1 MIKLEK
7 LLPDF
12 GADVS
17 SFYSFG
23 LDCPELLPY
32 ATLTNT
38 SQDHNTLLK
47 KIAGVYEWQDY
58 PLMFLVDAELLNDNN
73 EIHQIRRLLAM
84 RGDAPYLGIIAPGR
98 LEVYKISL
106 DNLPLSHS
114 RIVADIND
122 KSLIPFLSNNRP
134 NAAITH
140 RGWISN
146 VVLNL
151 LTSTI
156 TKLIELKNISDEDAI
171 SLVGRALF
179 IRFLAD
185 RNLLPENINSH
196 AASLFDNS
204 ESTQEICIWLDKTF
218 NGDLLPL
225 SENIFNRLPEVAYHV
240 LGDVLRR
247 APNSQLFL
255 GWEEKWDYL
264 DFAHIPVGVLSQAY
278 ELYLRNH
285 APERQRKEGGFYTPR
300 PIADLMVRSCLAALS
315 IEEKAYNAKILDPS
329 AGAGVFLLTA
339 FRELVAERWK
349 HDRVRPCTQTLREIL
364 YNQIVGFDINEA
376 ALRFSAL
383 GLYLMSIELDAE
395 PKPVDKLKFKN
406 LRDNVLLKMTTEE
419 KIPGQNL
426 GSLGVLVGEEHI
438 NKYDLVIGNPPWS
451 SGTKLEDWEIVR
463 SKVSQIAQKRG
474 ICNTTPPLP
483 NEVLDLPFVWRA
495 MEWAKPNAQITF
507 ALHARLLFQQ
517 GDGMSFARQALFDA
531 LNITSVINGVELR
544 QTKVWPEI
552 SAPFCI
558 IIANNKP
565 SAGGSGFCLINPRL
579 EQTLNSAGSMR
590 IDTSNADIIP
600 TQQLLQIP
608 DIIKILFRG
617 TKADLSLVTRIRSK
631 GLPTLEEYWKK
642 SIGVSDRGRLLGSGS
657 GYQTLKPSSRI
668 RKNGDGLPGVDASYL
683 KGYPELS
690 ASSFTRLFIDTEQL
704 DLFKSDRIHDPR
716 SLEIF
721 KGPIAIIH
729 KSPPASTGRINV
741 ALAEG
746 DIVFNETFYGYS
758 PIGHKH
764 GKELATF
771 ITLILGSRIALWFV
785 LVTSGEFGFEREVV
799 EKTTVDRLP
808 IPDFDSLSDEERNN
822 ILTIYELIRC
832 EKITWDDIDDW
843 VANLYGF
850 NERDLQV
857 INDTLEYNL
866 PFSENKKKAQAL
878 PNDSDIQNFCEV
890 LTQELTPWTKRFN
903 TQLSVKSVD
912 LQCYLPWQGILVST
926 NDDTVDIL
934 PNDLLGLINF
944 SNNSAASEVIV
955 HISSNQIYIGRLAQ
969 KRYWSKTQA
978 RLLAQR
984 IIWSY
989 LGVLKGENKN
999 EH

>member
-1 MIKLEK
+1 MNDNLEK
-7 LLPDF
+7 LLPNF
-12 GADVS
+12 GADIS
-17 SFYSFG
+17 YFYSF
-23 LDCPELLPY
+23 DIDSPELLPY
-32 ATLTNT
+32 ATLINT
-38 SQDHNTLLK
+38 QQDNNELLK
-47 KIAGVYEWQDY
+47 KIAGVYEWQDS
-58 PLMFLVDAELLNDNN
+58 PLMFVVNAELLENN
-73 EIHQIRRLLAM
+73 EEIQQIRRLLAM
-84 RGDAPYLGIIAPGR
+84 RGDAPYLGVIAPGR
-98 LEVYKISL
+98 LEVYKIAL
-106 DNLPLSHS
+106 DNLPLSRS
-114 RIVADIND
+114 RVVADIND
-122 KSLIPFLSNNRP
+122 KSLIPLLSNNRP

-151 LTSTI
+151 LTNTI
-156 TKLIELKNISDEDAI
+156 TRLITLNNISDDDAI

-185 RNLLPENINSH
+185 RNLLPENINSN
-196 AASLFDNS
+196 AGILFDSS
-204 ESTQEICIWLDKTF
+204 EEAQKICSWLDKTF

-225 SENIFNRLPEVAYHV
+225 SENIFIKLPKEAYRI

-285 APERQRKEGGFYTPR
+285 APIRQRKEGGFYTPR
-300 PIADLMVRSCLAALS
+300 PIADLMVRSSLAALS
-315 IEEKAYNAKILDPS
+315 IEGNAFKAKILDPS

-349 HDRVRPCTQTLREIL
+349 YDGVRPSTEALREIL

-395 PKPVDKLKFKN
+395 PRPVDKLKFKN

-419 KIPGQNL
+419 KISGQNL
-426 GSLGVLVGEEHI
+426 GSLGSLVGKEHI
-438 NKYDLVIGNPPWS
+438 NQYDLVIGNPPWS
-451 SGTKLEDWEIVR
+451 SGTKLEDWEMVL
-463 SKVSQIAQKRG
+463 SKVSQIAKERG
-474 ICNTTPPLP
+474 ISNTSPPLP

-495 MEWAKPNAQITF
+495 MEWAKPNAQIAF

-517 GDGMSFARQALFDA
+517 GDGMSSARQALFDA

-565 SAGGSGFCLINPRL
+565 SVGSSGFRLINPRL

-631 GLPTLEEYWKK
+631 GFPTLEEYWEK
-642 SIGVSDRGRLLGSGS
+642 SVGVSDRGRLLGSGS

-668 RKNGDGLPGVDASYL
+668 RKSGDGLPGVDATYL

-690 ASSFTRLFIDTEQL
+690 ASSFTNLFIDTEQL
-704 DLFKSDRIHDPR
+704 DLFQAERIHDPR

-721 KGPIAIIH
+721 KGPLAIVH

-741 ALAEG
+741 AFAEK

-758 PIGHKH
+758 PIGHNY

-808 IPDFDSLSDEERNN
+808 IPDFDKLSKEEINKT
-822 ILTIYELIRC
+822 LTIFESLRSH
-832 EKITWDDIDDW
+832 KINWHDVDNW
-843 VANLYGF
+843 VADLYGF

-866 PFSENKKKAQAL
+866 PFSENKKKAQTL
-878 PNDSDIQNFCEV
+878 PNEVEIQIFCEI
-890 LTQELTPWTKRFN
+890 LREELKPWTERFK
-903 TQLSVKSVD
+903 TQLTVMPIN
-912 LQCYLPWQGILVST
+912 LNYYLPWQGILVST
-926 NDDTVDIL
+926 SENNMDISSNDW
-934 PNDLLGLINF
+934 LGLLNF
-944 SNNSAASEVIV
+944 SNHSAASEVVV
-955 HISSNQIYIGRLAQ
+955 HISKSQIYIGRLAQ

-978 RLLAQR
+978 RLLAQS

-989 LGVLKGENKN
+989 LDVLKGGK
-999 EH
+999 

>member
-1 MIKLEK
+1 MIKLEQ
-7 LLPDF
+7 LLPEF
-12 GADVS
+12 GAEIS
-17 SFYSFG
+17 SFYSF
-23 LDCPELLPY
+23 DQDSPALLPY
-32 ATLTNT
+32 ATLINT
-38 SQDHNTLLK
+38 QQDNNGLLK
-47 KIAGVYEWQDY
+47 KIAGVYEWQDS
-58 PLMFLVDAELLNDNN
+58 PLMFVVNAELLKNND
-73 EIHQIRRLLAM
+73 EIQYIRRLLAM

-98 LEVYKISL
+98 LEVYKIAL
-106 DNLPLSHS
+106 DDLPLSRV
-114 RIVADIND
+114 RIVANINN
-122 KSLIPFLSNNRP
+122 KSLIPLLSNSRP
-134 NAAITH
+134 NATITH

-156 TKLIELKNISDEDAI
+156 TRLIELKNISDEDAI

-185 RNLLPENINSH
+185 RNLLPETINSDVVK
-196 AASLFDNS
+196 LFDTSKEAQKTSN
-204 ESTQEICIWLDKTF
+204 WLDKTF

-225 SENIFNRLPEVAYHV
+225 SEDIFIRLPNKAYHL

-285 APERQRKEGGFYTPR
+285 APIRQRKEGGFYTPR
-300 PIADLMVRSCLAALS
+300 PIADLMVRSSLAALS
-315 IEEKAYNAKILDPS
+315 LEDKAYKAKVLDPS

-349 HDRVRPCTQTLREIL
+349 YDGIRPSTNTLREIL

-383 GLYLMSIELDAE
+383 GLYLISIELDAA
-395 PKPVDKLKFKN
+395 PKPIDKLKFKN
-406 LRDNVLLKMTTEE
+406 LRNNVLLKMTTE
-419 KIPGQNL
+419 KNILGQNL
-426 GSLGVLVGEEHI
+426 GSLGDLVGKEHI
-438 NKYDLVIGNPPWS
+438 NQYDLVIGNPPWS
-451 SGTKLEDWEIVR
+451 SGTKLEDWEIVL
-463 SKVSQIAQKRG
+463 SKVSNIAKERG
-474 ICNTTPPLP
+474 ISNTSPPLP

-495 MEWAKPNAQITF
+495 MEWAKPNAQIAF

-517 GDGMSFARQALFDA
+517 GDGMSSARQALFDA

-558 IIANNKP
+558 IIANNRP
-565 SAGGSGFCLINPRL
+565 SAGSSGFRLINPRL
-579 EQTLNSAGSMR
+579 EQNLNSAGSMR

-617 TKADLSLVTRIRSK
+617 TKADLSLITRIRSK
-631 GLPTLEEYWKK
+631 GFLTLEQFWEK
-642 SIGVSDRGRLLGSGS
+642 SVGISARGRLLGSGS

-668 RKNGDGLPGVDASYL
+668 RKNGDGLPGVDATYL

-690 ASSFTRLFIDTEQL
+690 SSSFTNLYIDTKQL
-704 DLFKSDRIHDPR
+704 DLFQADRIHDPR

-741 ALAEG
+741 AFAEE

-758 PIGHKH
+758 PIQHNN
-764 GKELATF
+764 GKELAIF

-808 IPDFDSLSDEERNN
+808 LPDFDKFSNEDLDK
-822 ILTIYELIRC
+822 ILTIFDALRC
-832 EKITWDDIDDW
+832 NKITWLDVDNW
-843 VANLYGF
+843 VADLYGL

-866 PFSENKKKAQAL
+866 PFADNKRKAQAVPSEL
-878 PNDSDIQNFCEV
+878 DIQFFCET
-890 LTQELTPWTKRFN
+890 LKEELTPWTKRFK
-903 TQLSVKSVD
+903 TQLLIKAINFNY
-912 LQCYLPWQGILVST
+912 YLPWQGILIST
-926 NDDTVDIL
+926 SEKNIDISSNDW
-934 PNDLLGLINF
+934 LGLLNF
-944 SNNSAASEVIV
+944 SNHSATSEVVI
-955 HISSNQIYIGRLAQ
+955 HISNGQLYIGRLAQ
-969 KRYWSKTQA
+969 KRYWNKTQA

-989 LGVLKGENKN
+989 LSVLKGEN
-999 EH
+999 